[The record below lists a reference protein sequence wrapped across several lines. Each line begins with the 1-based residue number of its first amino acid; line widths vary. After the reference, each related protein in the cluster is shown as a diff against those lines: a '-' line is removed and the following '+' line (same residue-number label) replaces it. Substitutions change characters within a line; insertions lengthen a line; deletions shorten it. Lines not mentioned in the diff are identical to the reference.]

1 MKNKIKD
8 IIGMSIVGLILLL
21 IIFGLIFFFGGT
33 ILSILGLKYNNLWIL
48 AKFFIIYMIIGM
60 PLDFIIECSL
70 KAIKIIIGLK
80 EIEYRIIYSIIDIV
94 INTLLI
100 GILEW
105 SIDGIECSLVTALL
119 FSTISCVLSYFF
131 DRGVNN
137 GDREI

>member
-8 IIGMSIVGLILLL
+8 IIGMSIVGFILLL
-21 IIFGLIFFFGGT
+21 IIFGLIFFFCGT

-80 EIEYRIIYSIIDIV
+80 EIEYRLIYGVIDIV

>member
-1 MKNKIKD
+1 
-8 IIGMSIVGLILLL
+8 
-21 IIFGLIFFFGGT
+21 
-33 ILSILGLKYNNLWIL
+33 
-48 AKFFIIYMIIGM
+48 M

-80 EIEYRIIYSIIDIV
+80 EIEYRLIYGVIDIV

>member
-8 IIGMSIVGLILLL
+8 IIGMSIVGFILLL